1 MNIIVGI
8 VIGILIVFNW
18 SSIKNYFDGSLAK
31 QGVEVNEKSSSSKP
45 SQEKVDGGASLNTA
59 PAQDSTKPKDL
70 NATTE
75 QRLKDI
81 VLGK

>member
-1 MNIIVGI
+1 MNIVIGV

-18 SSIKNYFDGSLAK
+18 SSIKTYFDGSLAK
-31 QGVEVNEKSSSSKP
+31 QGVEVNEKSSSSKQAP
-45 SQEKVDGGASLNTA
+45 EKVDDGARLNPVPT
-59 PAQDSTKPKDL
+59 QDSTKPKDL
-70 NATTE
+70 NAATE